1 MPMEPSTSSVE
12 SCRPPGSQRQR
23 RPRAERVAGVP
34 VPKMVLDG
42 GTTRWLSNT
51 AEAVAAAVTDARRRT
66 LRGQL
71 HNVAP
76 DAIAPALQE
85 FFAG

>member
-1 MPMEPSTSSVE
+1 VASVT
-12 SCRPPGSQRQR
+12 
-23 RPRAERVAGVP
+23 VP
-34 VPKMVLDG
+34 TLVLDG

-66 LRGQL
+66 LSGQL